1 MSSHASNHDKSIDP
15 GQALNMERKK
25 AKVLKEALKKER
37 KERAVLEKDFERA
50 NEQIK
55 ALNTQLQDK
64 VSEKTNV
71 QIILFVNRCQEKRY
85 FDLYQEKM
93 LLEETLIRENATQ
106 KLQNRTSVVSNKT
119 NTLTAPPVTFANPVN
134 TNRSTLVG
142 DRNSQ
147 NI

>member
-1 MSSHASNHDKSIDP
+1 MILILWTTVLIMSSHASNHDKSIDP

-64 VSEKTNV
+64 VSENTNV
-71 QIILFVNRCQEKRY
+71 QIILFVNRC
-85 FDLYQEKM
+85 
-93 LLEETLIRENATQ
+93 
-106 KLQNRTSVVSNKT
+106 
-119 NTLTAPPVTFANPVN
+119 
-134 TNRSTLVG
+134 
-142 DRNSQ
+142 
-147 NI
+147 